1 VKSIPGVEKFI
12 RIGGVRL
19 KNPVVAAPMAGVT
32 DRAYRILARE
42 AGCALTFTEMVS
54 DQALLYGSP
63 RTALI
68 LEHSGEAGP
77 LAVQIFGSR
86 PDYMAAAAEM
96 VADGGADIIDIN
108 MGCPTPKIVRNG
120 EGAALMKDPELAAAI
135 VAAVVKRVNIPVTV
149 KMRRGWDESSVNA
162 VELARRVEAA
172 GAAAVA
178 VHGRTRAQF
187 YSGRADWEIIRRVK
201 QAVKIPVIGNG
212 DVFTPQDARRMLLE
226 TGCDAVMI
234 GRASLGNP
242 WIFSRTVHYL
252 ETGELPPLPEPEE
265 KLHTALRHLDLLVE
279 LKGERVAVWEMR
291 KHAAWYLKGLRGAA
305 RMRERINQAPALE
318 ELRGLLKEFL
328 FSLAHA

>member
-1 VKSIPGVEKFI
+1 MKIIPGVERI
-12 RIGGVRL
+12 ILIGGVRL

-42 AGCALTFTEMVS
+42 AGCALTCTEMVS

-96 VADGGADIIDIN
+96 VAGGGADIIDIN

-120 EGAALMKDPELAAAI
+120 EGAALMKDPQLAAAI
-135 VAAVVKRVNIPVTV
+135 VAAVVRRVNIPVTV
-149 KMRRGWDESSVNA
+149 KMRRGWDETSVNA

-212 DVFTPQDARRMLLE
+212 DVFTPQDARRMLVE

-291 KHAAWYLKGLRGAA
+291 KHAAWYLKELRGAA